1 MSIPIYYR
9 NRGRRQIKTE
19 TTQQLERD
27 IWIATHKQGV
37 FACYEVT
44 IGWYGDER
52 VDYMTYDT
60 KGVWR
65 CYEIKCSKA
74 DFYSQAKKTFVGHF
88 NYYVLTRDLYEQV
101 KDDIPAHIGVYV
113 GHYCVKRAKKQ
124 LLAADEQVLKNS
136 MIRSLSR
143 EAEKLMKSDDP
154 QFVRRMHR
162 IIENERREKER
173 YRDQLN
179 ALHNKIINKYG
190 YRWDKEPVE
199 QGEKE

>member
-1 MSIPIYYR
+1 MSIPIYW

-74 DFYSQAKKTFVGHF
+74 DFYSKAKKTFIGHF
-88 NYYVLTRDLYEQV
+88 NYYVLTKELFEQV
-101 KDDIPAHIGVYV
+101 KDDIPPQIGVYC
-113 GHYCVKRAKKQ
+113 GKYCVKRAKRQ
-124 LLAADEQVLKNS
+124 LLAIDEQV
-136 MIRSLSR
+136 
-143 EAEKLMKSDDP
+143 MKT
-154 QFVRRMHR
+154 
-162 IIENERREKER
+162 
-173 YRDQLN
+173 L
-179 ALHNKIINKYG
+179 
-190 YRWDKEPVE
+190 
-199 QGEKE
+199 